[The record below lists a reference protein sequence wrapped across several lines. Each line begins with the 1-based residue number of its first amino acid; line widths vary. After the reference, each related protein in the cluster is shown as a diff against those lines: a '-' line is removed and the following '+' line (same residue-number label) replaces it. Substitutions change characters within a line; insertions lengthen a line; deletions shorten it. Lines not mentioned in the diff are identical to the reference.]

1 MPTLC
6 GRASLDPL
14 GNGTPQL
21 ACTPRSRITQSHPTL
36 PTYPLTLHGHQ
47 KLCPLTVCAP
57 GGSGGPPLVQPLW
70 IDSDLSLWDQGPQF
84 SLPEGEGVFRLPH
97 PVFWGTS
104 EPALLCCGALPVCV
118 GAQCGWR

>member
-21 ACTPRSRITQSHPTL
+21 ACTPRSRITQSHPIL
-36 PTYPLTLHGHQ
+36 PTYPLTLHEHQ

-57 GGSGGPPLVQPLW
+57 GGPGGP
-70 IDSDLSLWDQGPQF
+70 
-84 SLPEGEGVFRLPH
+84 
-97 PVFWGTS
+97 
-104 EPALLCCGALPVCV
+104 LLCSPSG
-118 GAQCGWR
+118 